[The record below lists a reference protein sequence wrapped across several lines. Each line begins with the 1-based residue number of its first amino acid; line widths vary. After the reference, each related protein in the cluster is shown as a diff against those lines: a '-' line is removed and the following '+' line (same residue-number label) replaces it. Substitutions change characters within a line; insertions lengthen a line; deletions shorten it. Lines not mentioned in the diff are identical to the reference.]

1 MEAETCATTKSTL
14 STPPCMIA
22 NEEKSTFQNTSGS
35 TSTNDAFNFE
45 VSDSLREGI
54 FNFLLENSPIEAA
67 NFEYRTN
74 PNFLQLLD
82 EVNDNCRKLML
93 EKFKFINLSLPMTRS
108 SVLRDHLESD
118 ITKYPPTLFEF
129 VAICSLETDIVELG
143 EVIEQLPSS
152 NTSNILFLQ
161 VDNTESCSI
170 LEFLSFL
177 FQKGH
182 GFSSIFQFLSFLFQK
197 GHGSSFLYIDLD
209 MFDLSKAWS
218 TLVNS
223 FRCIST
229 LKSLAIT
236 CKRISNAQLLRL
248 LKILKKSLQSCY
260 ALLDAQWTEPHF
272 SDILDFLQRRRISL
286 KASFDYL
293 SLQISP
299 TSDVP
304 FEPLW
309 MTDETSLYLDNGKID
324 SNGLKYLSEALKEN
338 HTLTELNIGANNITS
353 EGAKYLS
360 EALKAN
366 DTLTRLDIGGNTFSG
381 NTITSEGAKY
391 LSEALK
397 ENDTLTRLNLHNNN
411 ITSEVVQYLSEAL
424 KENHTLAKLDIS
436 RNNITSEGAKCLSE
450 ALKENQ
456 TLTELYIDVNNITS
470 EGAKYLSEAL
480 KENDTLTR
488 LDIGGNNITSEGAQY
503 LSEALKENDTL
514 TRLDIGGNTF
524 SGNTITSEGAQYLS
538 EALKENDTLTEL
550 NIAWNTITSEGAKYL
565 SEALKENDTLTRLDI
580 DNNNITSEGAQ
591 YLSEA
596 LKENHT
602 LTRLG
607 INNNTITS
615 EGAKYL
621 SEALKENDT
630 LTKLYI
636 DVNNITSEGA
646 KYLSEAL
653 KENQSLTVL
662 GIGSNNI
669 TSEGAQYL
677 SEALKENH
685 TLTRLDIGANNITS
699 EGAKYLSEALK
710 ENHTLTKLIIHSN
723 NITSEGKIFSSQIN
737 QYLERNQS
745 ELNTEKSNAS
755 NINKSLDQSTLRTNT
770 TTQHLLPSSKYAS
783 CLNQSYLQYKSTVL
797 KEMNLLFILFM
808 QHRRL
813 EQLESNSHISIYP
826 PFEMMTSFITN
837 TSNSVDIRKQPKY
850 FETEDYVCSI
860 CCSICTDPCC
870 SENCSHVFCKVCIE
884 AWTESI
890 CPRGPR
896 CPTCG
901 TLCTGWIVSPFA
913 EKVILKLRLQCPHS
927 CGWQGAL
934 KDYERNH
941 KGRCPNEMGECSSC
955 RLELKR
961 SEFFDSHY
969 GNCSY
974 HLVCCDYCHCA
985 IPSMMLCA
993 HKAHECAFAPVVCDA
1008 CHSFFPTWHSWKVHI
1023 EKDCDK
1029 VFEYCD
1035 YYEFG
1040 CQVYL
1045 ERGDLKK
1052 HETESIGY
1060 HLDLLKELLRKTRTG
1075 VKF

>member
-14 STPPCMIA
+14 STPPCLIA

-74 PNFLQLLD
+74 PSFLQLLD
-82 EVNDNCRKLML
+82 EVNDNCRKLLL

-118 ITKYPPTLFEF
+118 ITKYPPTLFEY

-152 NTSNILFLQ
+152 ITSNILFLQ

-182 GFSSIFQFLSFLFQK
+182 GFSSILEFLSFLFQK

-209 MFDLSKAWS
+209 MFDLSKTWS

-260 ALLDAQWTEPHF
+260 AILDAQWTEPHF

-309 MTDETSLYLDNGKID
+309 MTDETRLGLNNRKID
-324 SNGLKYLSEALKEN
+324 SNGLK
-338 HTLTELNIGANNITS
+338 
-353 EGAKYLS
+353 
-360 EALKAN
+360 
-366 DTLTRLDIGGNTFSG
+366 
-381 NTITSEGAKY
+381 
-391 LSEALK
+391 
-397 ENDTLTRLNLHNNN
+397 
-411 ITSEVVQYLSEAL
+411 
-424 KENHTLAKLDIS
+424 
-436 RNNITSEGAKCLSE
+436 
-450 ALKENQ
+450 
-456 TLTELYIDVNNITS
+456 
-470 EGAKYLSEAL
+470 
-480 KENDTLTR
+480 
-488 LDIGGNNITSEGAQY
+488 
-503 LSEALKENDTL
+503 
-514 TRLDIGGNTF
+514 
-524 SGNTITSEGAQYLS
+524 YLS

-565 SEALKENDTLTRLDI
+565 SEALKENDTLTVLNIGDNNITSEGAKYLSEALKENDTLTELYI
-580 DNNNITSEGAQ
+580 DNNNITSEGAKYLREALKENDTLTKLYIGGNNITSECVK

-602 LTRLG
+602 LTGLG
-607 INNNTITS
+607 IGSNNIASEGVKYLSEALKENHTLTVLDISWNDITS

-636 DVNNITSEGA
+636 GGNNITSEGAKYLSEALKVNDTLTLLGIDKNNITSEGA

-653 KENQSLTVL
+653 KENDTLTLL
-662 GIGSNNI
+662 GIGGNYI
-669 TSEGAQYL
+669 ASEGAKYR
-677 SEALKENH
+677 SEALKENR
-685 TLTRLDIGANNITS
+685 TLTELYIGGNNITS

-710 ENHTLTKLIIHSN
+710 ENHTLTELYIDVN
-723 NITSEGKIFSSQIN
+723 NITSEGAKYLSEALKENHTLTVLNINYNNITSEGAKYLSEALKENHTLTVLNINYNNITSEGEIFSSQIN
-737 QYLERNQS
+737 QYLKRNQS
-745 ELNTEKSNAS
+745 ELNTKKSNAS
-755 NINKSLDQSTLRTNT
+755 NINKSLDQSTLKTNT

-826 PFEMMTSFITN
+826 PFEMMTYFITN
-837 TSNSVDIRKQPKY
+837 TSNSVDIRKQPQY

-860 CCSICTDPCC
+860 CCSICSDPCC
-870 SENCSHVFCKVCIE
+870 SDKCSHVFCKVCIE

-993 HKAHECAFAPVVCDA
+993 HMAHECSLTPIVCNA
-1008 CHSFFPTWHSWKVHI
+1008 CHSFFFTWHSWKVHI

-1029 VFEYCD
+1029 IFEYCD

-1045 ERGDLKK
+1045 VRGDLKK

-1075 VKF
+1075 IKC